1 MRRLSSGREPR
12 MMGMPQKTSVSTSR
26 LNTRLPK
33 ARQMSRLCTNA
44 VMLFALL
51 ILTSCGEETTRPCPV
66 YQVGA
71 VEGYV
76 IAGGE
81 GCATTVGARAFEG
94 PDRGRLVAS
103 VQTDSTGWYRLEL
116 PTGLYRLETNPR
128 FSGVMSVD
136 ARDTITVAQRVH
148 RRDLVR
154 GRVRLLLRLPVDL
167 EGERYDLTLRSSFSG
182 DTQNQYRHVE
192 EGLLTFDFPAVQP
205 AAYVMQLRCRSN
217 DTSLYLP
224 GVEDRDEAEILEVR
238 AEHPTEHMISFE
250 HSFGSISGSVTGSWQ
265 LASQSRPYV
274 YAWSADST
282 LISQTTCGVDGA
294 FTVSMF
300 RAEPVRLEVRIGSSR
315 QWVGGD
321 TFEEAQVFAVQPGD
335 RLTDVSIVEC
345 GILLWLEGP
354 GPFSSH
360 RAALCLISSSG
371 QTWEFSSSWRNP
383 IVISN
388 LPADDY
394 LLYVYG
400 HCHRQTWA
408 GQWYDGAESMDEAT
422 AIRLEPGELRE
433 LNMQLVEGGSIHGCV
448 LDPNGE
454 PPTYVHIQICGAD
467 GEPLCERS
475 ESFGEGAFSWR
486 GLANG
491 EYYLAARIPG
501 DRETWWYPGTS
512 EFEHAS
518 SILIS
523 DHEAVTGVDWA
534 VGLTKEVAQ

>member
-1 MRRLSSGREPR
+1 M
-12 MMGMPQKTSVSTSR
+12 
-26 LNTRLPK
+26 
-33 ARQMSRLCTNA
+33 
-44 VMLFALL
+44 
-51 ILTSCGEETTRPCPV
+51 
-66 YQVGA
+66 
-71 VEGYV
+71 

-103 VQTDSTGWYRLEL
+103 VRTDSTGRYGLEL
-116 PTGLYRLETNPR
+116 PTGVYRLETNPR
-128 FSGVMSVD
+128 PSVVMGSD
-136 ARDTITVAQRVH
+136 ARDTITVAPRVH
-148 RRDLVR
+148 RRDLLR
-154 GRVRLLLRLPVDL
+154 GRVRLLVRLPVDL
-167 EGERYDLTLRSSFSG
+167 DSERYDLTLRSSYTS
-182 DTQNQYRHVE
+182 DTQNQYRHLE

-205 AAYVMQLRCRSN
+205 GSYVMQLRCRSN
-217 DTSLYLP
+217 DAFLFLP
-224 GVEDRDEAEILEVR
+224 GVRDREEADVLEVH
-238 AEHPTEHMISFE
+238 AEYPTEHEISFE
-250 HSFGSISGSVTGSWQ
+250 HSYGSISGSVTGNWQ
-265 LASQSRPYV
+265 LASQSRPFV
-274 YAWSADST
+274 FAWSADST
-282 LISQTTCGVDGA
+282 LISKTTCGVDGA

-300 RAEPVRLEVRIGSSR
+300 RAEHVRLELWIGNSR
-315 QWVGGD
+315 RWVGGD

-335 RLTDVSIVEC
+335 RLTEVSILES

-354 GPFSSH
+354 GAFSSH
-360 RAALCLISSSG
+360 RATVRLISSSR
-371 QTWEFSSSWRNP
+371 QTWEFSSSLRNP

-400 HCHRQTWA
+400 HCHRQSWA

-454 PPTYVHIQICGAD
+454 PPRYVHIQVYGAD

-475 ESFGEGAFSWR
+475 ESFGEGAFSWL

-501 DRETWWYPGTS
+501 DRETWWYPGTI